1 MQEEL
6 KYDKNYEYIVVGTG
20 PGGGTVARGLAEAGK
35 SVLMIEAGAW
45 HERALGFPFG
55 LRILKGLVIFSRSK
69 EGVIGARG
77 ITVGGSSMVYN
88 GNVFDPP
95 EFLYKKMGID
105 FSQEVGELR
114 KEIDIYTLPER
125 FFENARGGSRV
136 REAAYKMGIDF
147 RIQDKFINPDKCK
160 IGCDWCMIGC
170 PHGAKWTTRE
180 YVKKAL
186 IDGASLLLSTS
197 ADRVVF
203 NKTGKAI
210 GVMLKNKKVVYG
222 DKIIIAAG
230 GVGTPEILLKSG
242 MKNVGKRFFMDPMNV
257 ITGYA
262 DDVNGGA
269 WKEMTFSHATVDF
282 EHSDGFIIGNVGAA
296 YAYFVNFPRLNMLR
310 KNLLKS
316 LPLVRRGIGLFV
328 KLADNPNGEVFPNG
342 TYSKPLDDDD
352 MKRMKKGT
360 DISKELLIKA
370 GIKPSTIAVAQS
382 IGGHPGGTVAMGK
395 LVDIHFQTEHE
406 NLYVCDASVI
416 PVSPGAPPSLAI
428 LAFSRLFAK
437 MLLGKVKAEDRAR
450 LARERKGTAEQKKSP
465 AKGNKASVAS

>member
-1 MQEEL
+1 
-6 KYDKNYEYIVVGTG
+6 
-20 PGGGTVARGLAEAGK
+20 
-35 SVLMIEAGAW
+35 
-45 HERALGFPFG
+45 
-55 LRILKGLVIFSRSK
+55 
-69 EGVIGARG
+69 
-77 ITVGGSSMVYN
+77 
-88 GNVFDPP
+88 
-95 EFLYKKMGID
+95 
-105 FSQEVGELR
+105 
-114 KEIDIYTLPER
+114 
-125 FFENARGGSRV
+125 
-136 REAAYKMGIDF
+136 
-147 RIQDKFINPDKCK
+147 
-160 IGCDWCMIGC
+160 
-170 PHGAKWTTRE
+170 
-180 YVKKAL
+180 
-186 IDGASLLLSTS
+186 
-197 ADRVVF
+197 
-203 NKTGKAI
+203 
-210 GVMLKNKKVVYG
+210 VYG

-262 DDVNGGA
+262 DDINGGA

-296 YAYFVNFPRLNMLR
+296 YAFFANYSRINMLR

-316 LPLVRRGIGLFV
+316 IPLVRRGIGLFV

-342 TYSKPLDDDD
+342 SYTKPLDDDD
-352 MKRMKKGT
+352 LKRMKKGT

-437 MLLGKVKAEDRAR
+437 MLLGKVKAEDRAK
-450 LARERKGTAEQKKSP
+450 LARERKGADEQKKAP
-465 AKGNKASVAS
+465 AKGNKAPVAS